1 MIYEVV
7 VDISNSEVD
16 RIFDY
21 ESEQDIEVGTR
32 VKVPF
37 GPRQIE
43 GFIISKKDSTQ
54 IEKDKIKK
62 IVCVADEFS
71 AISGEMLQ
79 LMHFMSEKLY
89 IRYIDSLR
97 LFLPSEMRGDRVK
110 ELKRKSVSLCKD
122 IAPTEILKSLKS
134 NAVKQ
139 KAALDFLIKNGSA
152 LLSDLS
158 ELFGSTTIST
168 LSSKKLVVI
177 NEISVSR
184 TPYSSLKNKSTNF
197 SMTDDQE
204 KVFKDIL
211 AKRDNTYLLFGV
223 TGSGKT
229 EVYMSVVDEML
240 SKNKT
245 AIFLVPEISLT
256 PQFLSLFRS
265 RYGEKVAIIHSGL
278 SAGERF
284 DEWLRLKTGKAQIA
298 LGARS
303 AIFAPLN
310 NLGVIVIDE
319 EHDTSYQSD
328 SNPRYS
334 TFDIA
339 KFRQEHNKCTLILG
353 SATPS
358 VTTFQKTGTGEI
370 ELLELKKRINKMP
383 LPDVEIV
390 DMTNEVRRGNRSFFS
405 EELLKQLQLVL
416 DKGEQAMIFLNR
428 RGFSSFVMCNQCGYV
443 PKCSDCDVSL
453 SFHAED
459 SQLKCHYCGKRY
471 HMFDLC
477 PNCKSQY
484 LRQGKV
490 GTERVVGELQKLF
503 TNTKILR
510 MDFDTTQTKESHL
523 KILESFAKN
532 DAQILVG
539 TQMIAKGHDFP
550 GVTLVGIIDADQS
563 LHFSDYRANERT
575 FQLLTQVSG
584 RCGRDRKKGL
594 VVLQTYSPN
603 HFVLKLAARQDY
615 LSFYN
620 KEINIREV
628 TKFPPYSQ
636 IIRILYQSEN
646 EQGCIDRLNLHY
658 EEIQK
663 IKKEFSEGF
672 IFMQKMKSP
681 VKKIERKFR
690 YQVVMKII
698 NNNEEILKSIY
709 EVIRGNTSKEVS
721 VFVETNPQ
729 NLN

>member
-21 ESEQDIEVGTR
+21 ESEQDIEIGTR

-43 GFIISKKDSTQ
+43 GFIIAKKESSQ
-54 IEKDKIKK
+54 LEKDKIKQ
-62 IVCVADEFS
+62 IACVADDFS
-71 AISGEMLQ
+71 AISSEMLG
-79 LMHFMSEKLY
+79 LMHFMAEKLY

-97 LFLPSEMRGDRVK
+97 LFLPSEMRGDRVR
-110 ELKRKSVSLCKD
+110 ELKRKTVSLSKEVSLS
-122 IAPTEILKSLKS
+122 EILKSLKS

-139 KAALDFLIKNGSA
+139 KAALDFLIKNGNT
-152 LLSDLS
+152 LLSELS
-158 ELFGSTTIST
+158 ELFGNATISA
-168 LSSKKLVVI
+168 LSKKKYVHVD
-177 NEISVSR
+177 EISVNR

-197 SMTDDQE
+197 LMTEDQE
-204 KVFKDIL
+204 KVRQDIL
-211 AKRDNTYLLFGV
+211 VKQENTYLLFGV

-229 EVYMSVVDEML
+229 EVYMSIVDEML
-240 SKNKT
+240 AKNKT

-265 RYGEKVAIIHSGL
+265 RYGEKVAILHSGL

-284 DEWLRLKTGKAQIA
+284 DEWLRLKSGKAQIA

-303 AIFAPLN
+303 AIFAPLE

-339 KFRQEHNKCTLILG
+339 KFRQEYNKCTLILG

-358 VTTFQKTGTGEI
+358 VTTFQKTRVGEI

-383 LPDVEIV
+383 LPDVKIV
-390 DMTNEVRRGNRSFFS
+390 DMANEVRSGNRSFFS
-405 EELLKQLQLVL
+405 EELIKQLKLVI

-428 RGFSSFVMCNQCGYV
+428 RGYSSFVMCNQCGYV

-459 SQLKCHYCGKRY
+459 SQLKCHYCGKKY

-477 PNCKSQY
+477 PNCKSPY

-490 GTERVVGELQKLF
+490 GTERIVGELQKIF
-503 TNTKILR
+503 ANTKILR

-532 DAQILVG
+532 EAQVLVG

-584 RCGRDRKKGL
+584 RCGRDSKKGL
-594 VVLQTYSPN
+594 VVLQTYSPG
-603 HFVLKLAARQDY
+603 HFVLKLAAKQDY
-615 LSFYN
+615 LSFYS

-646 EQGCIDRLNLHY
+646 EQSCIDRLNLHY
-658 EEIQK
+658 EEIQRV
-663 IKKEFSEGF
+663 KKDFSEGF
-672 IFMQKMKSP
+672 IFLQKMKSP

-690 YQVVMKII
+690 YQVIMKLIE
-698 NNNEEILKSIY
+698 NSEEILKSIY
-709 EVIRGNTSKEVS
+709 GIIRGNTSKDVS